1 MNTAAKQKSEG
12 TIGPETAGGVPGWKR
27 ALDIAL
33 IVLALPWLLPLMIG
47 IVLLIRLASK
57 GPILFKQQRI
67 GRHGKPFMCYK
78 FRTMI
83 PDNDSNIHRGHLK
96 ELMES
101 GKPMVKMDAH
111 GDPRIIRFGAP
122 LRSSGLDELPQLIN
136 VLKGE
141 MSLVGP
147 RPCVIYEYERY
158 QAWQKERFNAVPG
171 LTGLWQV
178 SGKNKTT
185 FEEMIRLDITYS
197 RNATFWLDCAIILK
211 TVPALVVQV
220 LETRRMKRQ
229 KAKASVRSVPSAA
242 ISAGAVPAMARTRNF
257 EGVLQTDGRR

>member
-1 MNTAAKQKSEG
+1 MNTAANEKSEG
-12 TIGPETAGGVPGWKR
+12 ATGLNGVAGVPGWKR

-33 IVLALPWLLPLMIG
+33 IILASPVLVPLMIG
-47 IVLLIRLASK
+47 IALLIRLASA
-57 GPILFKQQRI
+57 GPILFKQERI
-67 GRHGKPFMCYK
+67 GRFGKPFMCYK

-83 PDNDSNIHRGHLK
+83 PGNDANIHRGHL
-96 ELMES
+96 EDLMES

-111 GDPRIIRFGAP
+111 GDPRIIRFGGP

-158 QAWQKERFNAVPG
+158 QAWQKERFNAIPG

-185 FEEMIRLDITYS
+185 FEEMIRLDITYG
-197 RNATFWLDCAIILK
+197 RNATFWMDCGIILK
-211 TVPALVVQV
+211 TVPALVVQM

-229 KAKASVRSVPSAA
+229 KGTGSQRPVPQTP

>member
-1 MNTAAKQKSEG
+1 MGPGVAA
-12 TIGPETAGGVPGWKR
+12 GVPGWKR

-33 IVLALPWLLPLMIG
+33 IILVSPVLLPLMMG
-47 IVLLIRLASK
+47 IALLIRLVSK
-57 GPILFKQQRI
+57 GPILFKQERI
-67 GRHGKPFMCYK
+67 GRFGKPFMCYK
-78 FRTMI
+78 FRTMN
-83 PDNDSNIHRGHLK
+83 PDNDASIHRGHLQ

-111 GDPRIIRFGAP
+111 GDPRIIRFGVA

-158 QAWQKERFNAVPG
+158 QAWQKERFNALPG

-197 RNATFWLDCAIILK
+197 RNSTFWLDCAIILK
-211 TVPALVVQV
+211 TVPALVVQM

-229 KAKASVRSVPSAA
+229 KAKASARPVATAA
-242 ISAGAVPAMARTRNF
+242 IPAGAVPAMARTRNF
-257 EGVLQTDGRR
+257 ESVLQTDGRR